1 MSKYQNAKVY
11 KIVSPH
17 TDKVYV
23 GSTCATLKDRLAGH
37 ISKFKNDNDTTSK
50 HVLIFGDYEIVLI
63 ENVSCENVKELETRE
78 RFYIE
83 SMNCVNKN
91 IPGRSKKEYHKQY
104 YQHNAAARKEYQKQY
119 IEENRASKIIYDN
132 TKNTCMCGGKFTNCH
147 RAAHRKTKK
156 HLKYLASIN

>member
-91 IPGRSKKEYHKQY
+91 IPGRSKKKTEH
-104 YQHNAAARKEYQKQY
+104 QKSY
-119 IEENRASKIIYDN
+119 MIILKILVCVGANLLTATELHIKKL
-132 TKNTCMCGGKFTNCH
+132 KN
-147 RAAHRKTKK
+147 
-156 HLKYLASIN
+156 I